1 MAEVEAARAT
11 SAAGRQFGASLVEL
25 VIGLAVAGILL
36 QAAAPSFVR
45 WRQLRRLHL
54 AGWSLVMAGVGLRAA
69 AAADGRTRAIVFDL
83 DPEPGWLLAVDGD
96 GDGVRRADLQA
107 GVDRGLRP
115 RTVISKRF
123 AGVEIG
129 LPPGRRGI
137 NGRAVDDGTVL
148 GRSDILSFG
157 PSGGASTGTVYL
169 RNRFGDAVAVRVY
182 GPTGRLALWEIR
194 QSQTSWARVW

>member
-1 MAEVEAARAT
+1 MARVARRAVVGCRRG
-11 SAAGRQFGASLVEL
+11 SSLLEL
-25 VIGLAVAGILL
+25 IIGLAVAGILL

-45 WRQLRRLHL
+45 WRQLRRLQM

-83 DPEPGWLLAVDGD
+83 SPESGWLLAVDGD
-96 GDGVRRADLQA
+96 GDGVRRADLRA

-115 RTVISKRF
+115 RTITAKRF
-123 AGVEIG
+123 AGVQIG

-137 NGRAVDDGTVL
+137 GGRRVEDGTVL

-157 PSGGASTGTVYL
+157 PAGGASSGTVYL
-169 RNRFGDAVAVRVY
+169 RNRFGDAVALRVY

-194 QSQTSWARVW
+194 QGQTSWSRVW